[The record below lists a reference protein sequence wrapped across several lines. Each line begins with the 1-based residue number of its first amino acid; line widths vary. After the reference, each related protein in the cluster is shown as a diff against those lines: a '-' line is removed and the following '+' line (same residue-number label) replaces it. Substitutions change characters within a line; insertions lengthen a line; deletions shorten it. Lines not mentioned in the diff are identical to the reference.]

1 VPGGNSFSV
10 QGSTSR
16 NLAVALDERGVFEMS
31 DKIAQ
36 SLNEEAVAHAYL
48 AERAGDLSWRHI
60 FSEFTQDPVQ
70 IAATLA
76 SDAPIAWTLALESP
90 EHGGAYRFRTGVTI
104 DEVRER
110 YEELRSD
117 LEIHGWEPM
126 LEIRTGW
133 YMMSQ
138 GVSLLRIAAT
148 GQMRK
153 GETVVMFPVGV
164 DGILGELQVGTV
176 GRLPDGTAPVDEDR
190 LPLRRMAVLAEHEE
204 YIVALRAEDVDRI
217 VGGHMDDAAIAIRNY
232 LTDESSLLNVAGHA
246 AIREHY
252 IRLFEKYH
260 VVDVQL
266 VNRVAETWYVF
277 AELHWKVEERST
289 GRLLEF
295 CTADLNS
302 IDADRKYW
310 VRTGAG
316 TDPVALRDRLRPTM

>member
-1 VPGGNSFSV
+1 
-10 QGSTSR
+10 
-16 NLAVALDERGVFEMS
+16 MS
-31 DKIAQ
+31 QANAQ
-36 SLNEEAVAHAYL
+36 SLNEEAVSHAYL
-48 AERAGDLSWRHI
+48 AKRAGDLSWRHI

-76 SDAPIAWTLALESP
+76 SNVPVAWTLALPSP
-90 EHGGAYRFRTGVTI
+90 DHGGAYRFRTGVTI
-104 DEVRER
+104 DEVRQR

-126 LEIRTGW
+126 LELRTGW

-138 GVSLLRIAAT
+138 GISLLKIPAT

-176 GRLPDGTAPVDEDR
+176 GRLADGSEPPEEDR

-204 YIVALRAEDVDRI
+204 YMTALREEDVERI
-217 VGGHMDDAAIAIRNY
+217 VSQHIDDAAIAIRNY
-232 LTDESSLLNVAGHA
+232 LTDQSSLLNVAGHD

-252 IRLFEKYH
+252 TRLFQKYH
-260 VVDVQL
+260 VLDVQL
-266 VNRVAETWYVF
+266 VNRVAESWYVF
-277 AELHWKVEERST
+277 AELHWKVEERSS
-289 GRLLEF
+289 GRKLEF

-302 IDADRKYW
+302 IDPDRKYW

-316 TDPVALRDRLRPTM
+316 TDPVEARDHPLPTM

>member
-1 VPGGNSFSV
+1 
-10 QGSTSR
+10 
-16 NLAVALDERGVFEMS
+16 MS
-31 DKIAQ
+31 EARVQ
-36 SLNEEAVAHAYL
+36 SLNEEAVTHAYL
-48 AERAGDLSWRHI
+48 ARRAGDLSWRHI
-60 FSEFTQDPVQ
+60 FSEFTQDPYQ

-76 SDAPIAWTLALESP
+76 SDAPLAWTLALPSP
-90 EHGGAYRFRTGVTI
+90 DHGGAYRFRTGITA

-138 GVSLLRIAAT
+138 GISLLKLPQT

-176 GRLPDGTAPVDEDR
+176 GRLPDGTEPPEEGR

-204 YIVALRAEDVDRI
+204 YMTALREEDVDRI
-217 VGGHMDDAAIAIRNY
+217 VSQHMDDAAIAIRNY
-232 LTDESSLLNVAGHA
+232 ITEESSLLNVAGHA
-246 AIREHY
+246 AIRDHY
-252 IRLFEKYH
+252 IQLFAKYR
-260 VVDVQL
+260 VLDIQL
-266 VNRVAETWYVF
+266 VNRVAESWYVF
-277 AELHWKVEERST
+277 AELHWTVEERSS
-289 GRLLEF
+289 GRKLEF

-316 TDPVALRDRLRPTM
+316 TDPVPSFDHPLPTM